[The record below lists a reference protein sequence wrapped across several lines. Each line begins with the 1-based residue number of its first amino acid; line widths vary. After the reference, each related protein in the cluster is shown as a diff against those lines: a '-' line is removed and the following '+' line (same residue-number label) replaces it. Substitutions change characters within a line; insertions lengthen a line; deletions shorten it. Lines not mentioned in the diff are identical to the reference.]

1 MCPRE
6 ETAIRALTDIAV
18 CYLDKPAGA
27 SGGYKNQKIAD
38 YFLPAGAV
46 WNYLPMHPC
55 SAEKERERVL
65 LCMGKERYGSRE
77 EGLVPLL

>member
-1 MCPRE
+1 MLCPRE

-55 SAEKERERVL
+55 SAEREGGL
-65 LCMGKERYGSRE
+65 LYMGKERYGSRK
-77 EGLVPLL
+77 EGVVPLL